1 MINET
6 LDKQIKLN
14 NKIRELEDKLSLIQR
29 AREDK
34 LNITDKSET
43 FEAQLI
49 QLENEFN
56 KALKSLYEETKD
68 NKEELKEI
76 VGKLC
81 YIIKLKEKE
90 KEYNKELI
98 DTIQNKNKSIEKTV
112 INLKDSISNVMSIAR
127 FVEDNKVKQEKRDF
141 KKQFL
146 PKISTS
152 KLLILFLFINCTII
166 ELFTGFVTL
175 KSLDLTTLTMAN
187 PDFTP
192 LVALIGAVV
201 SEVVGYAVYAL
212 KSAKENTAGGIT
224 YEAAMRQ
231 IDEDKAKG

>member
-1 MINET
+1 MT
-6 LDKQIKLN
+6 
-14 NKIRELEDKLSLIQR
+14 
-29 AREDK
+29 
-34 LNITDKSET
+34 
-43 FEAQLI
+43 
-49 QLENEFN
+49 
-56 KALKSLYEETKD
+56 
-68 NKEELKEI
+68 KEERDITIKEHRWQR
-76 VGKLC
+76 
-81 YIIKLKEKE
+81 EKE
-90 KEYNKELI
+90 VLERKYKL
-98 DTIQNKNKSIEKTV
+98 
-112 INLKDSISNVMSIAR
+112 
-127 FVEDNKVKQEKRDF
+127 KQEKKEF

-152 KLLILFLFINCTII
+152 KLLIFFLFINCTII

-212 KSAKENTAGGIT
+212 KSAKENTVGGIT

>member
-1 MINET
+1 MT
-6 LDKQIKLN
+6 
-14 NKIRELEDKLSLIQR
+14 
-29 AREDK
+29 
-34 LNITDKSET
+34 
-43 FEAQLI
+43 
-49 QLENEFN
+49 
-56 KALKSLYEETKD
+56 
-68 NKEELKEI
+68 KEEREITIKEHRWQR
-76 VGKLC
+76 
-81 YIIKLKEKE
+81 EKE
-90 KEYNKELI
+90 VLERKYKL
-98 DTIQNKNKSIEKTV
+98 
-112 INLKDSISNVMSIAR
+112 
-127 FVEDNKVKQEKRDF
+127 KQEKKEF
-141 KKQFL
+141 KKRFL

-152 KLLILFLFINCTII
+152 KLLIFFLFLNCTII

-224 YEAAMRQ
+224 YETAMRQ

>member
-1 MINET
+1 MT
-6 LDKQIKLN
+6 
-14 NKIRELEDKLSLIQR
+14 
-29 AREDK
+29 
-34 LNITDKSET
+34 
-43 FEAQLI
+43 
-49 QLENEFN
+49 
-56 KALKSLYEETKD
+56 
-68 NKEELKEI
+68 KEEREITIKEHRWQREKE
-76 VGKLC
+76 VLERK
-81 YIIKLKEKE
+81 YKLKQDKKE
-90 KEYNKELI
+90 
-98 DTIQNKNKSIEKTV
+98 
-112 INLKDSISNVMSIAR
+112 
-127 FVEDNKVKQEKRDF
+127 F

-175 KSLDLTTLTMAN
+175 KSLDLTTLTMMN

-212 KSAKENTAGGIT
+212 KSAKENTVGGIT

>member
-1 MINET
+1 MT
-6 LDKQIKLN
+6 
-14 NKIRELEDKLSLIQR
+14 
-29 AREDK
+29 
-34 LNITDKSET
+34 
-43 FEAQLI
+43 
-49 QLENEFN
+49 
-56 KALKSLYEETKD
+56 
-68 NKEELKEI
+68 KEERDITIKEHRWQR
-76 VGKLC
+76 
-81 YIIKLKEKE
+81 EKE
-90 KEYNKELI
+90 VLERKYKL
-98 DTIQNKNKSIEKTV
+98 
-112 INLKDSISNVMSIAR
+112 
-127 FVEDNKVKQEKRDF
+127 KQEKREF

-175 KSLDLTTLTMAN
+175 KNLDLTTLTMAN

>member
-1 MINET
+1 MT
-6 LDKQIKLN
+6 
-14 NKIRELEDKLSLIQR
+14 
-29 AREDK
+29 
-34 LNITDKSET
+34 
-43 FEAQLI
+43 
-49 QLENEFN
+49 
-56 KALKSLYEETKD
+56 
-68 NKEELKEI
+68 KEERDITIKEHRWQR
-76 VGKLC
+76 
-81 YIIKLKEKE
+81 EKE
-90 KEYNKELI
+90 VLERKYEL
-98 DTIQNKNKSIEKTV
+98 
-112 INLKDSISNVMSIAR
+112 
-127 FVEDNKVKQEKRDF
+127 KQEKREF

>member
-1 MINET
+1 MT
-6 LDKQIKLN
+6 
-14 NKIRELEDKLSLIQR
+14 
-29 AREDK
+29 
-34 LNITDKSET
+34 
-43 FEAQLI
+43 
-49 QLENEFN
+49 
-56 KALKSLYEETKD
+56 
-68 NKEELKEI
+68 KEEREITIKEHRWQR
-76 VGKLC
+76 
-81 YIIKLKEKE
+81 EKE
-90 KEYNKELI
+90 VLERKYKL
-98 DTIQNKNKSIEKTV
+98 
-112 INLKDSISNVMSIAR
+112 
-127 FVEDNKVKQEKRDF
+127 KQEKREF
-141 KKQFL
+141 KKKFL

-152 KLLILFLFINCTII
+152 KLLIFFLFLNCTII

-192 LVALIGAVV
+192 LVTLIGAVV

>member
-1 MINET
+1 MT
-6 LDKQIKLN
+6 
-14 NKIRELEDKLSLIQR
+14 
-29 AREDK
+29 
-34 LNITDKSET
+34 
-43 FEAQLI
+43 
-49 QLENEFN
+49 
-56 KALKSLYEETKD
+56 
-68 NKEELKEI
+68 KEEREITIKEHRWQR
-76 VGKLC
+76 
-81 YIIKLKEKE
+81 EKE
-90 KEYNKELI
+90 VLERKYKL
-98 DTIQNKNKSIEKTV
+98 
-112 INLKDSISNVMSIAR
+112 
-127 FVEDNKVKQEKRDF
+127 KQEKREF

>member
-1 MINET
+1 MI
-6 LDKQIKLN
+6 
-14 NKIRELEDKLSLIQR
+14 
-29 AREDK
+29 
-34 LNITDKSET
+34 
-43 FEAQLI
+43 
-49 QLENEFN
+49 
-56 KALKSLYEETKD
+56 
-68 NKEELKEI
+68 KEEREIAIKEHRWQR
-76 VGKLC
+76 
-81 YIIKLKEKE
+81 EKE
-90 KEYNKELI
+90 
-98 DTIQNKNKSIEKTV
+98 V
-112 INLKDSISNVMSIAR
+112 LKR
-127 FVEDNKVKQEKRDF
+127 KYKLKQEKREF

-224 YEAAMRQ
+224 YETAMRQ
-231 IDEDKAKG
+231 IDKDKAEG

>member
-1 MINET
+1 MTKKERDIT
-6 LDKQIKLN
+6 IKEH
-14 NKIRELEDKLSLIQR
+14 RWQR
-29 AREDK
+29 
-34 LNITDKSET
+34 
-43 FEAQLI
+43 
-49 QLENEFN
+49 
-56 KALKSLYEETKD
+56 
-68 NKEELKEI
+68 
-76 VGKLC
+76 
-81 YIIKLKEKE
+81 EKE
-90 KEYNKELI
+90 VLERKYKL
-98 DTIQNKNKSIEKTV
+98 
-112 INLKDSISNVMSIAR
+112 
-127 FVEDNKVKQEKRDF
+127 KQEKREF

-212 KSAKENTAGGIT
+212 KSAKENTAGGII

>member
-1 MINET
+1 MT
-6 LDKQIKLN
+6 
-14 NKIRELEDKLSLIQR
+14 
-29 AREDK
+29 
-34 LNITDKSET
+34 
-43 FEAQLI
+43 
-49 QLENEFN
+49 
-56 KALKSLYEETKD
+56 
-68 NKEELKEI
+68 KEERDITIKEHRWQR
-76 VGKLC
+76 
-81 YIIKLKEKE
+81 EKE
-90 KEYNKELI
+90 VLERKYKL
-98 DTIQNKNKSIEKTV
+98 
-112 INLKDSISNVMSIAR
+112 
-127 FVEDNKVKQEKRDF
+127 KQEKREF

-212 KSAKENTAGGIT
+212 KSAKENTVGGIT

>member
-1 MINET
+1 MT
-6 LDKQIKLN
+6 
-14 NKIRELEDKLSLIQR
+14 
-29 AREDK
+29 
-34 LNITDKSET
+34 
-43 FEAQLI
+43 
-49 QLENEFN
+49 
-56 KALKSLYEETKD
+56 
-68 NKEELKEI
+68 KEERDITIKEHRWQR
-76 VGKLC
+76 
-81 YIIKLKEKE
+81 EKE
-90 KEYNKELI
+90 VLERKYKL
-98 DTIQNKNKSIEKTV
+98 
-112 INLKDSISNVMSIAR
+112 
-127 FVEDNKVKQEKRDF
+127 KQEKKEF

-224 YEAAMRQ
+224 YETAMRQ

>member
-1 MINET
+1 MT
-6 LDKQIKLN
+6 
-14 NKIRELEDKLSLIQR
+14 
-29 AREDK
+29 
-34 LNITDKSET
+34 
-43 FEAQLI
+43 
-49 QLENEFN
+49 
-56 KALKSLYEETKD
+56 
-68 NKEELKEI
+68 KEEREI
-76 VGKLC
+76 
-81 YIIKLKEKE
+81 IIKEHRWQREKE
-90 KEYNKELI
+90 VLERKYKL
-98 DTIQNKNKSIEKTV
+98 
-112 INLKDSISNVMSIAR
+112 
-127 FVEDNKVKQEKRDF
+127 KQEKREF

-224 YEAAMRQ
+224 YETAMRQ

>member
-1 MINET
+1 MT
-6 LDKQIKLN
+6 
-14 NKIRELEDKLSLIQR
+14 
-29 AREDK
+29 
-34 LNITDKSET
+34 
-43 FEAQLI
+43 
-49 QLENEFN
+49 
-56 KALKSLYEETKD
+56 
-68 NKEELKEI
+68 KEERDITIKEHRWQR
-76 VGKLC
+76 
-81 YIIKLKEKE
+81 EKE
-90 KEYNKELI
+90 VLERKYKL
-98 DTIQNKNKSIEKTV
+98 
-112 INLKDSISNVMSIAR
+112 
-127 FVEDNKVKQEKRDF
+127 KQEKREF

-224 YEAAMRQ
+224 YEVAMRQ

>member
-1 MINET
+1 MT
-6 LDKQIKLN
+6 
-14 NKIRELEDKLSLIQR
+14 
-29 AREDK
+29 
-34 LNITDKSET
+34 
-43 FEAQLI
+43 
-49 QLENEFN
+49 
-56 KALKSLYEETKD
+56 
-68 NKEELKEI
+68 KEEREITIKEHRWQR
-76 VGKLC
+76 
-81 YIIKLKEKE
+81 EKE
-90 KEYNKELI
+90 VLERKYKL
-98 DTIQNKNKSIEKTV
+98 
-112 INLKDSISNVMSIAR
+112 
-127 FVEDNKVKQEKRDF
+127 KQEKREF

-175 KSLDLTTLTMAN
+175 KSLDLATLTMAN

>member
-1 MINET
+1 MT
-6 LDKQIKLN
+6 
-14 NKIRELEDKLSLIQR
+14 
-29 AREDK
+29 
-34 LNITDKSET
+34 
-43 FEAQLI
+43 
-49 QLENEFN
+49 
-56 KALKSLYEETKD
+56 
-68 NKEELKEI
+68 KEEREITIKEHRWQR
-76 VGKLC
+76 
-81 YIIKLKEKE
+81 EKE
-90 KEYNKELI
+90 VLERKYKL
-98 DTIQNKNKSIEKTV
+98 
-112 INLKDSISNVMSIAR
+112 
-127 FVEDNKVKQEKRDF
+127 KQEKREF

-212 KSAKENTAGGIT
+212 KSAKENTVGGIT
-224 YEAAMRQ
+224 YETAMRQ

>member
-1 MINET
+1 MT
-6 LDKQIKLN
+6 
-14 NKIRELEDKLSLIQR
+14 
-29 AREDK
+29 
-34 LNITDKSET
+34 
-43 FEAQLI
+43 
-49 QLENEFN
+49 
-56 KALKSLYEETKD
+56 
-68 NKEELKEI
+68 KEERDITIKEHRWQR
-76 VGKLC
+76 
-81 YIIKLKEKE
+81 EKE
-90 KEYNKELI
+90 VLERKYKL
-98 DTIQNKNKSIEKTV
+98 
-112 INLKDSISNVMSIAR
+112 
-127 FVEDNKVKQEKRDF
+127 KQEKREF

-231 IDEDKAKG
+231 IDENKAKG

>member
-1 MINET
+1 MT
-6 LDKQIKLN
+6 
-14 NKIRELEDKLSLIQR
+14 
-29 AREDK
+29 
-34 LNITDKSET
+34 
-43 FEAQLI
+43 
-49 QLENEFN
+49 
-56 KALKSLYEETKD
+56 
-68 NKEELKEI
+68 KEERDITIKEHRWQR
-76 VGKLC
+76 
-81 YIIKLKEKE
+81 EKE
-90 KEYNKELI
+90 VLERKYKL
-98 DTIQNKNKSIEKTV
+98 
-112 INLKDSISNVMSIAR
+112 
-127 FVEDNKVKQEKRDF
+127 KQEKREF

-166 ELFTGFVTL
+166 EFFTGFVTL

-224 YEAAMRQ
+224 YETAMRQ

>member
-1 MINET
+1 MT
-6 LDKQIKLN
+6 
-14 NKIRELEDKLSLIQR
+14 
-29 AREDK
+29 
-34 LNITDKSET
+34 
-43 FEAQLI
+43 
-49 QLENEFN
+49 
-56 KALKSLYEETKD
+56 
-68 NKEELKEI
+68 KEEHEITIKEHRWQR
-76 VGKLC
+76 
-81 YIIKLKEKE
+81 EKE
-90 KEYNKELI
+90 VLERKYKL
-98 DTIQNKNKSIEKTV
+98 
-112 INLKDSISNVMSIAR
+112 
-127 FVEDNKVKQEKRDF
+127 KQEKREF

>member
-1 MINET
+1 MT
-6 LDKQIKLN
+6 
-14 NKIRELEDKLSLIQR
+14 
-29 AREDK
+29 
-34 LNITDKSET
+34 
-43 FEAQLI
+43 
-49 QLENEFN
+49 
-56 KALKSLYEETKD
+56 
-68 NKEELKEI
+68 KEEREITIKEHRWQR
-76 VGKLC
+76 
-81 YIIKLKEKE
+81 EKE
-90 KEYNKELI
+90 VLERKYKL
-98 DTIQNKNKSIEKTV
+98 
-112 INLKDSISNVMSIAR
+112 
-127 FVEDNKVKQEKRDF
+127 KQEKKEF
-141 KKQFL
+141 KKRFL

-152 KLLILFLFINCTII
+152 KLLIFFLFINCTII

>member
-1 MINET
+1 MT
-6 LDKQIKLN
+6 
-14 NKIRELEDKLSLIQR
+14 
-29 AREDK
+29 
-34 LNITDKSET
+34 
-43 FEAQLI
+43 
-49 QLENEFN
+49 
-56 KALKSLYEETKD
+56 
-68 NKEELKEI
+68 KEEREITIKEHRWQR
-76 VGKLC
+76 
-81 YIIKLKEKE
+81 EKE
-90 KEYNKELI
+90 VLERKYKL
-98 DTIQNKNKSIEKTV
+98 
-112 INLKDSISNVMSIAR
+112 
-127 FVEDNKVKQEKRDF
+127 KQEKREF
-141 KKQFL
+141 KKRFL

-152 KLLILFLFINCTII
+152 KLLIFFLFLNCTII

>member
-1 MINET
+1 MT
-6 LDKQIKLN
+6 
-14 NKIRELEDKLSLIQR
+14 
-29 AREDK
+29 
-34 LNITDKSET
+34 
-43 FEAQLI
+43 
-49 QLENEFN
+49 
-56 KALKSLYEETKD
+56 
-68 NKEELKEI
+68 KEEREITIKEHRWQREKE
-76 VGKLC
+76 VLERK
-81 YIIKLKEKE
+81 YKLKQDKKE
-90 KEYNKELI
+90 
-98 DTIQNKNKSIEKTV
+98 
-112 INLKDSISNVMSIAR
+112 
-127 FVEDNKVKQEKRDF
+127 F

-175 KSLDLTTLTMAN
+175 KSLDLTTLTMMN

-224 YEAAMRQ
+224 YETAMRQ

>member
-1 MINET
+1 MT
-6 LDKQIKLN
+6 
-14 NKIRELEDKLSLIQR
+14 
-29 AREDK
+29 
-34 LNITDKSET
+34 
-43 FEAQLI
+43 
-49 QLENEFN
+49 
-56 KALKSLYEETKD
+56 
-68 NKEELKEI
+68 KEERDITIKEHRWQR
-76 VGKLC
+76 
-81 YIIKLKEKE
+81 EKE
-90 KEYNKELI
+90 VLERKYKL
-98 DTIQNKNKSIEKTV
+98 
-112 INLKDSISNVMSIAR
+112 
-127 FVEDNKVKQEKRDF
+127 KQEKREF

>member
-1 MINET
+1 MT
-6 LDKQIKLN
+6 
-14 NKIRELEDKLSLIQR
+14 
-29 AREDK
+29 
-34 LNITDKSET
+34 
-43 FEAQLI
+43 
-49 QLENEFN
+49 
-56 KALKSLYEETKD
+56 
-68 NKEELKEI
+68 KEEREITIKEHRWQR
-76 VGKLC
+76 
-81 YIIKLKEKE
+81 EKE
-90 KEYNKELI
+90 VLERKYKL
-98 DTIQNKNKSIEKTV
+98 
-112 INLKDSISNVMSIAR
+112 
-127 FVEDNKVKQEKRDF
+127 KQEKREF

-192 LVALIGAVV
+192 LIALIGAVV

-224 YEAAMRQ
+224 YETAMRQ

>member
-1 MINET
+1 MT
-6 LDKQIKLN
+6 K
-14 NKIRELEDKLSLIQR
+14 
-29 AREDK
+29 
-34 LNITDKSET
+34 
-43 FEAQLI
+43 
-49 QLENEFN
+49 
-56 KALKSLYEETKD
+56 ETKEERD
-68 NKEELKEI
+68 ITIKEHRWQR
-76 VGKLC
+76 
-81 YIIKLKEKE
+81 EKE
-90 KEYNKELI
+90 VLERKYKL
-98 DTIQNKNKSIEKTV
+98 
-112 INLKDSISNVMSIAR
+112 
-127 FVEDNKVKQEKRDF
+127 KQEKREF

-152 KLLILFLFINCTII
+152 KLLIFFLFINCTII

-224 YEAAMRQ
+224 YETAIRQ

>member
-1 MINET
+1 MT
-6 LDKQIKLN
+6 
-14 NKIRELEDKLSLIQR
+14 
-29 AREDK
+29 
-34 LNITDKSET
+34 
-43 FEAQLI
+43 
-49 QLENEFN
+49 
-56 KALKSLYEETKD
+56 
-68 NKEELKEI
+68 KEERDITIKEHRWQR
-76 VGKLC
+76 
-81 YIIKLKEKE
+81 EKE
-90 KEYNKELI
+90 VLERKYKL
-98 DTIQNKNKSIEKTV
+98 
-112 INLKDSISNVMSIAR
+112 
-127 FVEDNKVKQEKRDF
+127 KQEKREF

-152 KLLILFLFINCTII
+152 KLLIFFLFINCTII

-212 KSAKENTAGGIT
+212 KSAKENTVGGIT

>member
-1 MINET
+1 MT
-6 LDKQIKLN
+6 
-14 NKIRELEDKLSLIQR
+14 
-29 AREDK
+29 
-34 LNITDKSET
+34 
-43 FEAQLI
+43 
-49 QLENEFN
+49 
-56 KALKSLYEETKD
+56 
-68 NKEELKEI
+68 KEERDITIKEHRWQR
-76 VGKLC
+76 
-81 YIIKLKEKE
+81 EKE
-90 KEYNKELI
+90 VLERKYKL
-98 DTIQNKNKSIEKTV
+98 
-112 INLKDSISNVMSIAR
+112 
-127 FVEDNKVKQEKRDF
+127 KQEKREF
-141 KKQFL
+141 KKQFI

-224 YEAAMRQ
+224 YETAMRQ

>member
-1 MINET
+1 MT
-6 LDKQIKLN
+6 
-14 NKIRELEDKLSLIQR
+14 
-29 AREDK
+29 
-34 LNITDKSET
+34 
-43 FEAQLI
+43 
-49 QLENEFN
+49 
-56 KALKSLYEETKD
+56 
-68 NKEELKEI
+68 KEEREITIKEHRWQR
-76 VGKLC
+76 
-81 YIIKLKEKE
+81 EKE
-90 KEYNKELI
+90 VLERKYKL
-98 DTIQNKNKSIEKTV
+98 
-112 INLKDSISNVMSIAR
+112 
-127 FVEDNKVKQEKRDF
+127 KQEKKEF
-141 KKQFL
+141 KKRFL

-152 KLLILFLFINCTII
+152 KLLIFFLFINCTII

-224 YEAAMRQ
+224 YETAMRQ

>member
-1 MINET
+1 MT
-6 LDKQIKLN
+6 
-14 NKIRELEDKLSLIQR
+14 
-29 AREDK
+29 
-34 LNITDKSET
+34 
-43 FEAQLI
+43 
-49 QLENEFN
+49 
-56 KALKSLYEETKD
+56 
-68 NKEELKEI
+68 KEERDITIKEHRWQR
-76 VGKLC
+76 
-81 YIIKLKEKE
+81 EKE
-90 KEYNKELI
+90 VLERKYKL
-98 DTIQNKNKSIEKTV
+98 
-112 INLKDSISNVMSIAR
+112 
-127 FVEDNKVKQEKRDF
+127 KQEKREF
-141 KKQFL
+141 KKQFF

-231 IDEDKAKG
+231 IDENKAKG

>member
-1 MINET
+1 MT
-6 LDKQIKLN
+6 
-14 NKIRELEDKLSLIQR
+14 
-29 AREDK
+29 
-34 LNITDKSET
+34 
-43 FEAQLI
+43 
-49 QLENEFN
+49 
-56 KALKSLYEETKD
+56 
-68 NKEELKEI
+68 KEERDITIKEHRWQR
-76 VGKLC
+76 
-81 YIIKLKEKE
+81 EKE
-90 KEYNKELI
+90 VLERKYKL
-98 DTIQNKNKSIEKTV
+98 
-112 INLKDSISNVMSIAR
+112 
-127 FVEDNKVKQEKRDF
+127 KQEKRDF

-146 PKISTS
+146 PKIPTS

-224 YEAAMRQ
+224 YETAMRQ

>member
-1 MINET
+1 MT
-6 LDKQIKLN
+6 
-14 NKIRELEDKLSLIQR
+14 
-29 AREDK
+29 
-34 LNITDKSET
+34 
-43 FEAQLI
+43 
-49 QLENEFN
+49 
-56 KALKSLYEETKD
+56 
-68 NKEELKEI
+68 KEERDITIKEHRWQR
-76 VGKLC
+76 
-81 YIIKLKEKE
+81 EKE
-90 KEYNKELI
+90 VLERKYKL
-98 DTIQNKNKSIEKTV
+98 
-112 INLKDSISNVMSIAR
+112 
-127 FVEDNKVKQEKRDF
+127 KQEKREF

-175 KSLDLTTLTMAN
+175 KSLDLTTLTMAT

-224 YEAAMRQ
+224 YETAMRQ